1 MQIIIS
7 GRNTDVGEGLR
18 SRIDERFQRL
28 SRFEARAS
36 RVEVTLAEEK
46 NRSIAEALMSVDGAG
61 TVFAKAEADDARAA
75 VDRLYDKMSRQLRR
89 KRERRRSYKGTVPGP
104 NPFPTDET
112 DA

>member
-7 GRNTDVGEGLR
+7 GRNTEVGDGLR
-18 SRIDERFQRL
+18 DRIDERFQRL

-36 RVEVTLAEEK
+36 RVEVTLSEEK

-61 TVFAKAEADDARAA
+61 TVFAKAEGDDFRAA
-75 VDRLYDKMSRQLRR
+75 VDRLYDKLSRQLRR
-89 KRERRRSYKGTVPGP
+89 GRSRRRDHKGPVPEP
-104 NPFPTDET
+104 APFLPDEP